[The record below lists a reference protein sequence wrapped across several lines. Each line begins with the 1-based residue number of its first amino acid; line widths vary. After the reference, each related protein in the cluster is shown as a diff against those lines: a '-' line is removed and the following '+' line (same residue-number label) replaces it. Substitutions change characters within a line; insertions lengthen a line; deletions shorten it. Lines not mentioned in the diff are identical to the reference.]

1 MNGPDLADFTVQC
14 SVYLKERMDGPDLAD
29 YTV

>member
-1 MNGPDLADFTVQC
+1 MDGSDLADFTVQC
-14 SVYLKERMDGPDLAD
+14 SVYLQVRMDGPDLAD